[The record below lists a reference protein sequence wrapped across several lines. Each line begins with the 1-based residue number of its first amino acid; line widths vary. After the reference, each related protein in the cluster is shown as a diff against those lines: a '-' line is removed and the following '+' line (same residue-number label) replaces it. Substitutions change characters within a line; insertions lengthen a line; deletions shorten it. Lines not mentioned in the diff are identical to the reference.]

1 MKILL
6 LGSGGR
12 EYALALKLQ
21 ASAAPVE
28 LVSAPGSDALAELGA
43 CLKLDLERPIEVA
56 QWCAA
61 HRPLDEDGA

>member
-12 EYALALKLQ
+12 EYALALKLR

-28 LVSAPGSDALAELGA
+28 LVSAPGSDALAELGH
-43 CLKLDLERPIEVA
+43 CVQLDLELPASVAELSLIHISEPTRPY
-56 QWCAA
+56 
-61 HRPLDEDGA
+61 